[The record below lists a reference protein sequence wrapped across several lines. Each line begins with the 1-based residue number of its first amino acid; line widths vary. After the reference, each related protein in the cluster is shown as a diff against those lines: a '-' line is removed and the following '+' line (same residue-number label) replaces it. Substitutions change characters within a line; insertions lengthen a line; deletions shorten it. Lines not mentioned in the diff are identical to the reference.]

1 MKELKFHPAY
11 WKLHKKFYN
20 EELNKLDIDIA
31 DKVMREPF
39 CEEARN
45 LDHKVNIKIKKSLLT
60 RA

>member
-20 EELNKLDIDIA
+20 EELNKLDVDIA
-31 DKVMREPF
+31 DTVMSKPHSD
-39 CEEARN
+39 EAQQLER
-45 LDHKVNIKIKKSLLT
+45 KVNGRIQKSLLT